1 MSKVMMK
8 SYVCEEK
15 KKRKKRQ
22 IKREKTKREK
32 NGEKTKGK
40 KEAFVLFFFSNIYE
54 KKVQSRGV
62 KRGEKMNKY
71 YIINFLLF
79 KS

>member
-40 KEAFVLFFFSNIYE
+40 KEAFVLFFFPIYM
-54 KKVQSRGV
+54 KK
-62 KRGEKMNKY
+62 KY
-71 YIINFLLF
+71 
-79 KS
+79 KVGG